1 MNARTTLILG
11 VVAIIL
17 IAYLLISNQAE
28 EEGAAEATTPPI
40 PTTAPR
46 TRVVPESETTL
57 IPVRL
62 ELTGSDEDGNVQE
75 RTFEP
80 DDTGLWVQVV
90 PTYTQLISG
99 SIVSQVNGM
108 LNISS
113 RLVLQADENPLSAY
127 GLEEPAYIIAVE
139 AEREGETVRYV
150 FLIGEQIVGGTGYY
164 LQLMGDPRVYVVDL
178 TAVQSAV
185 GLLTSIPVPPP
196 LPELEIVPTLTLT
209 ETSNVTN
216 TIPLTNTMPLTNTVP
231 LSLTIPITG
240 TQ

>member
-11 VVAIIL
+11 VIAIIL

-28 EEGAAEATTPPI
+28 EEGAAEATVPPI

-46 TRVVPESETTL
+46 TRVIPESETVLT
-57 IPVRL
+57 PVRL
-62 ELTGSDEDGNVQE
+62 ELSGIDEDGNVQE
-75 RTFEP
+75 RAFEP
-80 DDTGLWVQVV
+80 DDTGVWAQVV

-99 SIVSQVNGM
+99 SIVSQANGM

-127 GLEEPAYIIAVE
+127 GLEEPAYTIAVE

-150 FLIGEQIVGGTGYY
+150 FLVGEQIVGGTGYY
-164 LQLMGDPRVYVVDL
+164 LQLIGDPRVYVVDL

-185 GLLTSIPVPPP
+185 GLLANIPVPPP

-209 ETSNVTN
+209 ETSHITD
-216 TIPLTNTMPLTNTVP
+216 TIPLTNTVP
-231 LSLTIPITG
+231 LTSTVPLSITIPITG